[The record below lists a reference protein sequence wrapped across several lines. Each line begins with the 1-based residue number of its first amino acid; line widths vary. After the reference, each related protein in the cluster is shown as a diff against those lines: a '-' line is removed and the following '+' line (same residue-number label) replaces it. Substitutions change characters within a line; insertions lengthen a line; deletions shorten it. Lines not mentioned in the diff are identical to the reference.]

1 LKKPCNQRAFPV
13 VCCENLIDLNTM
25 RHSTTSLVTVL
36 ALAVI
41 SALAAP
47 GAPLPDAS
55 KLPPAA
61 AQTGLTF
68 DKDIHPIFDK
78 ACVKCHGED
87 RPRASLR
94 LDTLEDVMKGAK
106 DRSQAVV
113 PVVVPGDSAKSP
125 LVFAVANID
134 GKVSM
139 PPPPRKP
146 RAPMNGATNAPTP
159 PPPQQQQHPLTT
171 EQVGLI
177 RAWVDQGAK

>member
-1 LKKPCNQRAFPV
+1 
-13 VCCENLIDLNTM
+13 M

-36 ALAVI
+36 ALAAV
-41 SALAAP
+41 SAVAAP
-47 GAPLPDAS
+47 MLPDAS

-61 AQTGLTF
+61 TQTGLTYE
-68 DKDIHPIFDK
+68 KDIHPIFDK

-94 LDTLEDVMKGAK
+94 LDTLEGVMKGAK

-125 LVFAVANID
+125 LVFAVASID

-139 PPPPRKP
+139 PPPPRRP

-159 PPPQQQQHPLTT
+159 PPPQPQHPLTT
-171 EQVGLI
+171 EQVSLI